1 MREPQA
7 AASSQQRRRSGR
19 ASALFPA
26 REERERWDNLLTR
39 ELPRANERI
48 AEGAVTPS
56 VDLVNLRSE
65 LAGFDFAAPRALDD
79 LLPWTIAQ
87 MEHGVV
93 HMTHPRYFG
102 LFNPA
107 ATFPAQCADRIA
119 AAFNPQLASSRTSP
133 AAVEIEAHVIRSVAR
148 RAGLPPETTGHFT
161 TGGSEANYT
170 ALICAL
176 TRSNAGFALQGA
188 RAFGGA
194 PVFYVSS
201 DSHLAWLK
209 IAHQAGIGR
218 AAVRM
223 VATDGCGRMDPS
235 ALSDALDADR
245 AQGRVPVMIAATAGT
260 SNAGMI
266 DPLAACAEIARTSG
280 IWYHVDAAWGGA
292 LIASDRLRG
301 ILAGIELAD
310 SVTIDAH
317 KWFATTMGCGM
328 FMTRHAPVLSSAFQV
343 SVSFMPSNVPG
354 LDPYVTTMQWS
365 RRFLGLRLFLSLAAA
380 GWSGYGDHVEHSI
393 ELIALLKGKLVA
405 RGWRIANDSSLA
417 VLCVEPPPAFG
428 VVRSIVEIERKLAG
442 VMSDAGIMISNSA
455 STAIIRLTM
464 SSEVR
469 PASLSWSSIDGDR
482 VIEFFDSICLTSSTN
497 RSLGK
502 PVLRSGISSLP
513 ESSEAGRVARALIG
527 NIVFISK
534 VGCQIL

>member
-48 AEGAVTPS
+48 AEGAVTPTL
-56 VDLVNLRSE
+56 DLVNLRNE

-218 AAVRM
+218 SAVRL
-223 VATDGCGRMDPS
+223 VATDGCGRMDPN

-245 AQGRVPVMIAATAGT
+245 ARGRVPVMIAATAGT

-280 IWYHVDAAWGGA
+280 LWYHVDAAWGGA

-301 ILAGIELAD
+301 TLAGIELAD

-380 GWSGYGDHVEHSI
+380 GWAGYGDHVERSI
-393 ELIALLKGKLVA
+393 ELIALLKGKLVGQ
-405 RGWRIANDSSLA
+405 GWRIANDSSLA

-428 VVRSIVEIERKLAG
+428 VVRSIVERVLASG
-442 VMSDAGIMISNSA
+442 RAWVAAATFEGRETIRICVTHGETAPDDINELVNVLQAAG
-455 STAIIRLTM
+455 
-464 SSEVR
+464 
-469 PASLSWSSIDGDR
+469 
-482 VIEFFDSICLTSSTN
+482 
-497 RSLGK
+497 
-502 PVLRSGISSLP
+502 
-513 ESSEAGRVARALIG
+513 
-527 NIVFISK
+527 
-534 VGCQIL
+534 